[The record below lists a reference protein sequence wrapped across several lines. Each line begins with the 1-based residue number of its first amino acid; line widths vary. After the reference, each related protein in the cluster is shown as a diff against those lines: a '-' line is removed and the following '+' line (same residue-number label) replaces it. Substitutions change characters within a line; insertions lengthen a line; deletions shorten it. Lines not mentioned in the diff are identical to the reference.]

1 MIMSLE
7 EKKQEVIEDFSV
19 YDEWLDKYEYL
30 IELGK
35 TLEAYPEEEKT
46 EDKLI
51 KGCQSR
57 VWLDY
62 ELKDGKLYFRADS
75 DAIIT
80 KGIISLLLSV
90 YSGRTPSEIAA
101 DDFDFVEKIGLK
113 ENLSPTRANGLVSM
127 IDTIKWIANDAAA
140 KEQMAGQAGHD
151 ENTQAGHDENTQA
164 GHDEN
169 TQAGHDGAVI
179 PGSTGNP
186 SKDVLSAEDVAAL
199 QPLYADVIL
208 ALKQVYDPEIPVNI
222 YDLGLI
228 YELNIDK
235 DRKVSIVMTFT
246 APNCPMA
253 DEVMHEVEDC
263 VKRVPGVTGCSIEL
277 TFEPVWDRSMLSEE
291 ARVDLGLDYEEDDYG
306 KLS

>member
-1 MIMSLE
+1 MTLE
-7 EKKQEVIEDFSV
+7 EKKQAVIEEFSM

-35 TLEAYPEEEKT
+35 ALEAYPEEEKT
-46 EDKLI
+46 EEKLI

-62 ELKDGKLYFRADS
+62 ELKDGKLFFRADS

-80 KGIISLLLSV
+80 KGIISLIISV
-90 YSGRTPSEIAA
+90 YSGRTPAEIAA
-101 DDFDFVEKIGLK
+101 DDFGFIDQIGLK

-127 IDTIKWIANDAAA
+127 IDTIKWVANDMAA
-140 KEQMAGQAGHD
+140 KAGQD
-151 ENTQAGHDENTQA
+151 EKG
-164 GHDEN
+164 
-169 TQAGHDGAVI
+169 
-179 PGSTGNP
+179 
-186 SKDVLSAEDVAAL
+186 VLTAEDVAAL

-253 DEVMHEVEDC
+253 DEVMHEVEDS

-291 ARVDLGLDYEEDDYG
+291 ARVELGLDYEEDDYG

>member
-1 MIMSLE
+1 MTLE
-7 EKKQEVIEDFSV
+7 EKKQAVIEEFSM

-35 TLEAYPEEEKT
+35 ALEAYPEEKKT
-46 EDKLI
+46 EEKLI

-80 KGIISLLLSV
+80 KGIISLLISV
-90 YSGRTPSEIAA
+90 YSGRTPAEIAA
-101 DDFDFVEKIGLK
+101 DDFGFIDQIGLK

-127 IDTIKWIANDAAA
+127 IDTIKWVANDTAA
-140 KEQMAGQAGHD
+140 KEQMAGQARHEEEG
-151 ENTQAGHDENTQA
+151 AGHDDK
-164 GHDEN
+164 G
-169 TQAGHDGAVI
+169 
-179 PGSTGNP
+179 
-186 SKDVLSAEDVAAL
+186 VLTAEDVAAL

-253 DEVMHEVEDC
+253 DEVMHEVEDS